1 MLKCFWG
8 FLQVAKYLQQ
18 HGQIQYAREMYKK
31 MGDVKSVV
39 TLYVEA
45 QVTTSIIC
53 IIERNLSDL
62 GNWMVPKSDLDIP
75 TQTFTLYN
83 FKKIFKF

>member
-1 MLKCFWG
+1 MLKSFFKYLNYKCSVLKCLNVFG
-8 FLQVAKYLQQ
+8 FFLQVAKYLQQ

-45 QVTTSIIC
+45 QVTTSIIFC
-53 IIERNLSDL
+53 
-62 GNWMVPKSDLDIP
+62 
-75 TQTFTLYN
+75 
-83 FKKIFKF
+83 